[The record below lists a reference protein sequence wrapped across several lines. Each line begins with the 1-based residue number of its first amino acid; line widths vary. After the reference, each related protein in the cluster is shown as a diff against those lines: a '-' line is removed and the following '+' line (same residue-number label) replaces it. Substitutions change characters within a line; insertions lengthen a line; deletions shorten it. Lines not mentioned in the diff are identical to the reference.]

1 MTHATDPWM
10 SRLTD
15 TDPAVLSR
23 LHARLATEAATD
35 GLLEVAYRTLET
47 PVGTLLLAA
56 TEQGVVRVAY
66 DREGHDQVLAALA
79 ARLSPRILAAPARL
93 DPLARQLDDYFGGRR
108 FGFDVALDYGLARG
122 FRLEVL
128 QHLAEIGYGQTESYT
143 QVAVAA
149 GHAKAVR
156 AVGTACATNPLPVVV
171 PCHRVLRSDGSLG
184 GYIGGLAAKQT
195 LLALE
200 AQTRRPGED
209 GAGPG
214 TLSATIHTTPE
225 T

>member
-1 MTHATDPWM
+1 MTHDETVPNWM
-10 SRLTD
+10 SRLSEA
-15 TDPAVLSR
+15 DPEVLSR
-23 LHARLATEAATD
+23 LHARLAAEAALE
-35 GLLEVAYRTLET
+35 GLLEVAYRTLDT

-56 TEQGVVRVAY
+56 TDQGVVRVAY
-66 DREGHDQVLAALA
+66 DREDHDQVLAALA
-79 ARLSPRILAAPARL
+79 ARIGPRLLAAPARL
-93 DPLARQLDDYFGGRR
+93 DPITRQLDDYFGGRR
-108 FGFDVALDYGLARG
+108 LGFDVSLDFRLARG

-128 QHLAEIGYGQTESYT
+128 RHLTEIGYGQTESYT

-195 LLALE
+195 LLELE
-200 AQTRRPGED
+200 AGMRRPAQG
-209 GAGPG
+209 
-214 TLSATIHTTPE
+214 
-225 T
+225 